1 MSTIMERIRRGEKV
15 RHFETKHLRKDGEII
30 DVSMTISPITG
41 HHGVITGASTVACDI
56 TDLKRAQQE
65 HFSKQKLESVGTLA
79 GGIAHDFNNLLC
91 GVLAH
96 SDLALAELASGSSP
110 KEELQRIR
118 AGAIRGAEIV
128 RQLMIYSGQESE
140 ALEVVD
146 ISAAVEDMLE
156 LLKFSI
162 SKHAT
167 LEALIGKGVPPVR
180 AHPGDLPQVL
190 MNLVINASDAIGD
203 RDGTIRITTKL
214 VSIDQNSPLVNT
226 GSLSDGDYAQL
237 EVSDT
242 GLGMTPDMQARI
254 FDPFFTTKLPGHGLG
269 LAVVQGI
276 VRRLGGAIRV
286 ESAPG
291 NGTTL
296 QVLVPCA
303 EKGTQAT
310 RCGISC
316 APEQTIGFEEL
327 TILVVEDEDL
337 LRRATV
343 KMLRNKGF
351 SVIEASDGTAAMDLI
366 RTKNEKIDVLLLD
379 ITLPGAS
386 SREVL
391 DEAQRLRPKMKV
403 IATSAYGKERVTAS
417 LAGRVEHFIRK
428 PFGLDQLVSLIRE
441 SMSPS

>member
-1 MSTIMERIRRGEKV
+1 
-15 RHFETKHLRKDGEII
+15 
-30 DVSMTISPITG
+30 
-41 HHGVITGASTVACDI
+41 
-56 TDLKRAQQE
+56 
-65 HFSKQKLESVGTLA
+65 
-79 GGIAHDFNNLLC
+79 
-91 GVLAH
+91 
-96 SDLALAELASGSSP
+96 
-110 KEELQRIR
+110 
-118 AGAIRGAEIV
+118 
-128 RQLMIYSGQESE
+128 
-140 ALEVVD
+140 
-146 ISAAVEDMLE
+146 
-156 LLKFSI
+156 
-162 SKHAT
+162 
-167 LEALIGKGVPPVR
+167 
-180 AHPGDLPQVL
+180 
-190 MNLVINASDAIGD
+190 
-203 RDGTIRITTKL
+203 
-214 VSIDQNSPLVNT
+214 
-226 GSLSDGDYAQL
+226 
-237 EVSDT
+237 
-242 GLGMTPDMQARI
+242 
-254 FDPFFTTKLPGHGLG
+254 
-269 LAVVQGI
+269 
-276 VRRLGGAIRV
+276 
-286 ESAPG
+286 
-291 NGTTL
+291 
-296 QVLVPCA
+296 LVPCA